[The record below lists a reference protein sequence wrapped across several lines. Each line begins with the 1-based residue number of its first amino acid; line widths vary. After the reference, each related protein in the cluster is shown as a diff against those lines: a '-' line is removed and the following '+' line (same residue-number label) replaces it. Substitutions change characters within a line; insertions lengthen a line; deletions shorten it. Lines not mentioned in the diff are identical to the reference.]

1 MKTKKTIIV
10 DERAG
15 LEVEGM
21 VVVAVSS
28 RGERG
33 KESPCWANTPDH
45 VVDASHAQGTLGC
58 RYGVNAS
65 SPPPCRG
72 GEGRESPCWAT
83 TPDPV
88 VDGCHA
94 QGTLGCRYGVNASSL
109 PPPPCRGGEDGH
121 RADKREKTLITAGKE
136 DTGNE

>member
-1 MKTKKTIIV
+1 MKTTKTIIV

-45 VVDASHAQGTLGC
+45 
-58 RYGVNAS
+58 
-65 SPPPCRG
+65 
-72 GEGRESPCWAT
+72 
-83 TPDPV
+83 V